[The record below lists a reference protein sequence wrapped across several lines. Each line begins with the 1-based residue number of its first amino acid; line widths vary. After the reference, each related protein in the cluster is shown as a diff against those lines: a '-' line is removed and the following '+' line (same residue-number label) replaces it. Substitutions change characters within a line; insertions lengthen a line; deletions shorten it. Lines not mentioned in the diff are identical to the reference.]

1 MVVHCEVS
9 IDQSVVEL
17 RDPACPVPALPRV
30 GQGYNNVLVSYSM
43 TPGDD
48 PTGRTVLRTFRHTS
62 SRFPVGGIK
71 SPHDG
76 IIKIR
81 PEDFVAGCQSAVQP
95 TP

>member
-1 MVVHCEVS
+1 MKFS
-9 IDQSVVEL
+9 NFL
-17 RDPACPVPALPRV
+17 FPAA
-30 GQGYNNVLVSYSM
+30 M

-48 PTGRTVLRTFRHTS
+48 PTGRTVLRTFRSTS
-62 SRFPVGGIK
+62 ARFPVGGIK

-95 TP
+95 TTP

>member
-1 MVVHCEVS
+1 MA
-9 IDQSVVEL
+9 DT
-17 RDPACPVPALPRV
+17 RDAGNPDGGEDLPRV
-30 GQGYNNVLVSYSM
+30 LAGFNNIFISYSM

-48 PTGRTVLRTFRHTS
+48 PTGRSVLRTFRHTS

-76 IIKIR
+76 IIKVR
-81 PEDFVAGCQSAVQP
+81 PEDFVAGCQSAVP